1 MVSSAARPRPS
12 LKTLW
17 QKIESSPLP
26 ETEESIILRIL
37 GIQLHRHG
45 IEGHSSLY
53 RLCA

>member
-37 GIQLHRHG
+37 VQALVIVRYYRHRCG
-45 IEGHSSLY
+45 Y
-53 RLCA
+53 R

>member
-37 GIQLHRHG
+37 VQALFSNRRYYRHRCG
-45 IEGHSSLY
+45 Y
-53 RLCA
+53 